1 MKKARVAVLISGT
14 PVLPQAHNTDI
25 YLTALAILLTLVYV
39 MSLIFRPKRRVAGM
53 GADSFIVLVL
63 YLVGVAGLFGVA
75 SG

>member
-1 MKKARVAVLISGT
+1 VLISGQ

-39 MSLIFRPKRRVAGM
+39 MSLIFRPKRRIVGM

-63 YLVGVAGLFGVA
+63 YLAGVVGLFAVA